1 VKIYLKTFNQYKPKR
16 TSTMK
21 KLLISTILAS
31 FVFMLAACG
40 GGESAEQTS
49 EDMSSDDMSMASAD
63 EGVRT
68 VEVIG
73 VDDLRFA
80 VAEADEGL
88 VTDGTSGEFMI
99 LQSIEASA
107 GEELRIS
114 LRTVSNLPPTAMS
127 HNFVVLSM
135 DADADQFAR
144 ASLQAADNEYISSEY
159 EDWVIASTNM
169 LGNGESD
176 SVTFTVPEEPG
187 TYQFIC
193 TFPGHYSG
201 GMVGTLVVT

>member
-1 VKIYLKTFNQYKPKR
+1 
-16 TSTMK
+16 
-21 KLLISTILAS
+21 
-31 FVFMLAACG
+31 
-40 GGESAEQTS
+40 
-49 EDMSSDDMSMASAD
+49 
-63 EGVRT
+63 
-68 VEVIG
+68 
-73 VDDLRFA
+73 
-80 VAEADEGL
+80 
-88 VTDGTSGEFMI
+88 
-99 LQSIEASA
+99 
-107 GEELRIS
+107 
-114 LRTVSNLPPTAMS
+114 MS

>member
-1 VKIYLKTFNQYKPKR
+1 
-16 TSTMK
+16 MK

-40 GGESAEQTS
+40 GGESTEQTS
-49 EDMSSDDMSMASAD
+49 EDTSMASAD
-63 EGVRT
+63 DGVRT

-80 VAEADEGL
+80 IAEAGEGL
-88 VTDGTSGEFMI
+88 VTGGSSGDFMV
-99 LQSIEASA
+99 LESIEASA

-127 HNFVVLSM
+127 HNFVVLTM

-144 ASLQAADNEYISSEY
+144 ASLQAADNNYISSEY
-159 EDWVIASTNM
+159 TDWVIASTDM

-176 SVTFTVPEEPG
+176 SITFTVPEEPG

>member
-1 VKIYLKTFNQYKPKR
+1 MR
-16 TSTMK
+16 
-21 KLLISTILAS
+21 KLLISTFLAS

-40 GGESAEQTS
+40 GGGDSAEQTS
-49 EDMSSDDMSMASAD
+49 EDTSMASAD
-63 EGVRT
+63 DGVRT

-80 VAEADEGL
+80 VPEAEEGL
-88 VTDGTSGEFMI
+88 VTGGSSGQFQI
-99 LQSIEASA
+99 LESIEASA
-107 GEELRIS
+107 GEELRINM
-114 LRTVSNLPPTAMS
+114 RTVSNLPPTAMA
-127 HNFVVLSM
+127 HNFVVLTM

-144 ASLQAADNEYISSEY
+144 ASIQAADNDYISTEY
-159 EDWVIASTNM
+159 EEWVIASTEM

-176 SVTFTVPEEPG
+176 SITFTVPTEPG

-201 GMVGTLVVT
+201 GMVGTLIVS